1 MTEARFYRKMEDD
14 KVRCLLCPHHCLISS
29 GKRGLCGV
37 RENRGGVFYSLVYQK
52 AVSSHVDPIEK
63 KPLFHFLP
71 GSTSFS
77 VATVGCNLSCR
88 FCQNSD
94 ISQASR
100 ETAEIYGYDLPPP
113 EVVRQAKQSG
123 CLSISYTYTEPTV
136 FFEYAFDTAVLAKK
150 ENLANNFITNG
161 YIEAEPLKAIAPYL
175 DAANV
180 DLKSFRDEYYRK
192 ICGARLKP
200 VLDTLVLMKERKIW
214 LEVTT
219 LVLPGQNDS
228 EAELRDIAFFIR
240 DNLGLE
246 TPWHISRFFPRY
258 RMDTFPST
266 PPETIERARRIGLD
280 AGLQFVYSGNL
291 AGGSGENTFCPGCG
305 KAVISRFGFALT
317 ENKIRGGRCS
327 FCGTRVAGVFLV
339 EVKE

>member
-1 MTEARFYRKMEDD
+1 MTEARFYRKLEDD
-14 KVRCLLCPHHCLISS
+14 KVRCLLCPHRCLIRP

-37 RENRGGVFYSLVYQK
+37 RENSGGVLHSLVYQK
-52 AVSSHVDPIEK
+52 AISSHVDPIEK
-63 KPLFHFLP
+63 KPFFHFLP

-94 ISQASR
+94 ISQASK
-100 ETAEIYGYDLPPP
+100 ETDEIDGYDLSPA
-113 EVVRQAKQSG
+113 EVVRQAKESG
-123 CLSISYTYTEPTV
+123 CLSVSYTYTEPTV

-150 ENLANNFITNG
+150 EGLANNFVTNG

-180 DLKSFRDEYYRK
+180 DLKSFREEYYRK
-192 ICGARLKP
+192 ICGASLKP
-200 VLDTLVLMKERKIW
+200 VLDTLILMKEQKLW
-214 LEVTT
+214 VEVTT
-219 LVLPGQNDS
+219 LILPGQNDS
-228 EAELRDIAFFIR
+228 DAELQDIAFFIR
-240 DNLGLE
+240 DNLGSE

-258 RMDTFPST
+258 RMDASSPT
-266 PPETIERARRIGLD
+266 PPETLSRARQIGLD

-305 KAVISRFGFALT
+305 KTVIGRLGFTLT
-317 ENKIRGGRCS
+317 ENKIPGGCCS
-327 FCGTRVAGVFLV
+327 FCGAKVAGVFR
-339 EVKE
+339 

>member
-14 KVRCLLCPHHCLISS
+14 KVRCLLCPHRCLIRP

-37 RENRGGVFYSLVYQK
+37 RENRGGILYSLVYQK
-52 AVSSHVDPIEK
+52 AISSHVDPIEK
-63 KPLFHFLP
+63 KPFFHFLP

-77 VATVGCNLSCR
+77 IATVGCNLSCR

-94 ISQASR
+94 ISQAGK
-100 ETAEIYGYDLPPP
+100 ETVEIYGYDLSPV

-123 CLSISYTYTEPTV
+123 SLSISYTYTEPTV

-150 ENLANNFITNG
+150 EGLANNFVTNG
-161 YIEAEPLKAIAPYL
+161 YIEAEPLKAIVPYL

-180 DLKSFRDEYYRK
+180 DLKSFREEYYRK
-192 ICGARLKP
+192 ICGASLKP

-214 LEVTT
+214 VEVTT

-228 EAELRDIAFFIR
+228 DAELQDIAFFIR

-258 RMDTFPST
+258 RMDASSPT
-266 PPETIERARRIGLD
+266 PPETIDRARQIGLD

-291 AGGSGENTFCPGCG
+291 AGGSGESTFCPNCG
-305 KAVISRFGFALT
+305 KTVISRFGFVLI
-317 ENKIRGGRCS
+317 ENKIRGGFCS
-327 FCGTRVAGVFLV
+327 FCGVEIAGVFR
-339 EVKE
+339 

>member
-1 MTEARFYRKMEDD
+1 MIEAKFYRKQEED
-14 KVRCLLCPHHCLISS
+14 KVRCLLCPHRCLILP

-37 RENRGGVFYSLVYQK
+37 RENSGGILYSLVYQK
-52 AVSSHVDPIEK
+52 AISAHVDPIEK

-94 ISQASR
+94 ISQAGK
-100 ETAEIYGYDLPPP
+100 ETVEIDGYDLPPA
-113 EVVRQAKQSG
+113 EVVRRAKQAG

-136 FFEYAFDTAVLAKK
+136 FFEYAFDTAVRAKK
-150 ENLANNFITNG
+150 EGLANNFVTNG

-180 DLKSFRDEYYRK
+180 DLKSFREEYYRK
-192 ICGARLKP
+192 ICGGSLKP
-200 VLDTLVLMKERKIW
+200 VLDTLILMKERNLW
-214 LEVTT
+214 VEVTT
-219 LVLPGQNDS
+219 LVLPGLNDS
-228 EAELRDIAFFIR
+228 DAELQDIAFFIR
-240 DNLGLE
+240 DNLGPD

-258 RMDTFPST
+258 RMDASSPT
-266 PPETIERARRIGLD
+266 PPETIDHARQIGLD
-280 AGLQFVYSGNL
+280 AGLRFVYSGNL
-291 AGGSGENTFCPGCG
+291 DGGSGESTFCSDCG

-317 ENKIRGGRCS
+317 GNKIAGGCCS
-327 FCGTRVAGVFLV
+327 FCGAKIAGVFV
-339 EVKE
+339 Y

>member
-1 MTEARFYRKMEDD
+1 MTEARFYRKLETD
-14 KVRCLLCPHHCLISS
+14 KVHCLLCPHRCLIRP

-37 RENRGGVFYSLVYQK
+37 RENRGGILYSLVYQK
-52 AVSSHVDPIEK
+52 AISSHVDPIEK
-63 KPLFHFLP
+63 KPFFHFLP

-94 ISQASR
+94 ISQASK
-100 ETAEIYGYDLPPP
+100 ETDEIYGYDLSPA

-150 ENLANNFITNG
+150 EGLANNFVTNG

-180 DLKSFRDEYYRK
+180 DLKSFREEYYRK
-192 ICGARLKP
+192 ICGASLKP
-200 VLDTLVLMKERKIW
+200 VLDTLVLMKERKLW
-214 LEVTT
+214 VEVTT

-228 EAELRDIAFFIR
+228 DAELLDIAIFIR
-240 DNLGLE
+240 DNLGSE

-258 RMDTFPST
+258 QMDTFSPT
-266 PPETIERARRIGLD
+266 PPETIDRARQIGLD

-291 AGGSGENTFCPGCG
+291 AGDSGESTFCPNCG
-305 KAVISRFGFALT
+305 KVVISRFGCALT
-317 ENKIRGGRCS
+317 ENKTQGGCCS
-327 FCGTRVAGVFLV
+327 FCGAKIAGVFFR
-339 EVKE
+339 